1 MDFRAWLIRFSI
13 KRGAI
18 RRAPSHGTEE
28 PDFRGVIG
36 SSDCKKGGHVDVEFN
51 NTGPK
56 KNGVEMENVNSVSSY
71 YLGFS
76 GFLIEVRIDVQS
88 SMDFTKRFDH
98 HGLDFA
104 FAVAEVWLH
113 HEGEKH
119 LIFPATHPGNFLES
133 LKGLDKLVSNPPSV
147 PGMEA
152 LMPCGGW
159 CSWMAGYWDRI
170 ENECN
175 TAEDEQLYDLLIPLS
190 FLESRVGHIAVY
202 RYGDK
207 NIFEVAVRASGHEG
221 SPTVGVWS
229 QFSPDALGNEIVH
242 LEKVIAADIRDA
254 IKMQP
259 L

>member
-1 MDFRAWLIRFSI
+1 MVDPFSVE
-13 KRGAI
+13 RGAI
-18 RRAPSHGTEE
+18 GHAPSHWTEE
-28 PDFRGVIG
+28 LHFRGVKG
-36 SSDCKKGGHVDVEFN
+36 SSDCEKGEHIYAEFN
-51 NTGPK
+51 SP
-56 KNGVEMENVNSVSSY
+56 
-71 YLGFS
+71 
-76 GFLIEVRIDVQS
+76 
-88 SMDFTKRFDH
+88 DFV
-98 HGLDFA
+98 

-113 HEGEKH
+113 HEGLKH
-119 LIFPATHPGNFLES
+119 LIVPATHPGNFLES
-133 LKGLDKLVSNPPSV
+133 LKGLDKLISNPPSV

-170 ENECN
+170 DNECD

-207 NIFEVAVRASGHEG
+207 NIFEVAVRPGERGG
-221 SPTVGVWS
+221 SPKVGVWS